1 MMPVLEPSGQ
11 YEDSGRRA
19 TARFADRDLGRLPLS
34 RRRFLG
40 DRFLC
45 LLLARDRHQHFLP
58 AGRCLPRL
66 LGNLFGALVSAAVV
80 AARAEPDG
88 FTLLMTLSSLAVL
101 PEVDRLFA
109 RPRAVRSLI
118 WTRLNFLNSSRTTA
132 RG

>member
-1 MMPVLEPSGQ
+1 L
-11 YEDSGRRA
+11 A
-19 TARFADRDLGRLPLS
+19 TVSFV
-34 RRRFLG
+34 
-40 DRFLC
+40 C
-45 LLLARDRHQHFLP
+45 FLP
-58 AGRCLPRL
+58 GIGINISFRPADAFRAFLATF
-66 LGNLFGALVSAAVV
+66 FGALVSAAVV

-88 FTLLMTLSSLAVL
+88 CTLLMTLSSLAVL